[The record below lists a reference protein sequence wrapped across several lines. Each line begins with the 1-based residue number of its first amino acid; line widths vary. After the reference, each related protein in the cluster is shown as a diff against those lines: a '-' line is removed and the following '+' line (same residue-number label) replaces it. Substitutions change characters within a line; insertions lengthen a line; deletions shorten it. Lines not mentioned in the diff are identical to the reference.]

1 MVIFWA
7 TKLRG
12 FLRHMSQHMPDVSFV
27 DNGQYYE
34 VAGLRSKLAS
44 KLIRSH
50 LLDPIGLFQ
59 ILKVSEK
66 DCDYYGSFNRFLQT
80 DKPYFLYL
88 ENPTALYHYTLG
100 RIRFP
105 AGRRRFAACLNDPN
119 LKYIVCMANACRDT
133 FAQVNMPVP
142 ERVKMA
148 TIYPFVPKNPHANPE
163 QIREKSENETLEC
176 LFCAQGRRFLTKG
189 GLDVL
194 EAYTNLR
201 NKGYNIHLRVI
212 TKLSELDAKTLKKLQ
227 SCEGVTVHDFTFRY
241 PEMEEVYA
249 NTNVLIHPSSD
260 DSVGL
265 TILEAMKGGCA
276 IVGSSLYGFKEM
288 VEEGGNGMLLEPK
301 YRIFTKD
308 NLPNPKC
315 WKRWKKL
322 LYSRRKN
329 PGFVARVE
337 AAVESLYLDREKL
350 CAFSLRSLELA
361 DTKFGEDTICRQW
374 KDVWNTLEGCAADE
388 T

>member
-1 MVIFWA
+1 MVVFWA

-12 FLRHMSQHMPDVSFV
+12 FLRHMSQHMQGVSFA

-34 VAGLRSKLAS
+34 VVSLRSKVIG

-50 LLDPIGLFQ
+50 LIDPIGLFQ
-59 ILKVSEK
+59 ILKVSGK
-66 DCDYYGSFNRFLQT
+66 DCDCYGSFNRFLRA
-80 DKPYFLYL
+80 DKSYFLYL

-105 AGRRRFAACLNDPN
+105 AGRARFRACLDDPN

-133 FAQVNMPVP
+133 FAQINMPVP
-142 ERVKMA
+142 DRVKMT
-148 TIYPFVPKNPHANPE
+148 TIYPFVPRNSHVDPE
-163 QIREKSENETLEC
+163 RIRKESGSETLEC

-189 GLDVL
+189 GPDVL
-194 EAYTNLR
+194 EAYENLR
-201 NKGYNIHLRVI
+201 AKGYNIHLRVI
-212 TKLSELDAKTLKKLQ
+212 TKLSELDKKTLQRLM
-227 SCEGVTVHDFTFRY
+227 SCEGVTVHDFTFSY
-241 PEMEEVYA
+241 EELEEIYA
-249 NTNVLIHPSSD
+249 KTNVLIHPSSD

-276 IVGSSLYGFKEM
+276 IVCSDLYGFTEM
-288 VEEGGNGMLLEPK
+288 VEDGGNGMLLEPK
-301 YRIFTKD
+301 FRIFTREH
-308 NLPNPKC
+308 LPNPKC

-322 LYSRRKN
+322 FYARKKD
-329 PGFVARVE
+329 PDFVARVE
-337 AAVESLYLDREKL
+337 QAVETLCLDREKL

-361 DTKFGEDTICRQW
+361 NTKFGEDTICEQW
-374 KDVWNTLEGCAADE
+374 KDVWSTLKGSGIDE